1 MHTGTGQ
8 ITEIH
13 LDGSARI
20 DCAPELVPAPGQY
33 LLAYASA
40 SDAPLAV
47 PVFLYEST
55 PNGFHFAPPLHPFWT
70 LGTRVDLR
78 GPLGHGF
85 VFPSSARK
93 VALIAFDDSPALL
106 RGLMSLALGQ
116 DSEIVLVCNAPVQN
130 LPEIVEIQPLAVFK
144 DVCKWADFIALDVSR
159 ENLNG
164 VKEIF
169 VGLEQVPA
177 AREAQILIRT
187 SMPCGGLAEC
197 GVCAVTV
204 RHDWRMACKD
214 GPVFLLKDI
223 IK

>member
-1 MHTGTGQ
+1 
-8 ITEIH
+8 
-13 LDGSARI
+13 
-20 DCAPELVPAPGQY
+20 
-33 LLAYASA
+33 
-40 SDAPLAV
+40 
-47 PVFLYEST
+47 
-55 PNGFHFAPPLHPFWT
+55 
-70 LGTRVDLR
+70 
-78 GPLGHGF
+78 
-85 VFPSSARK
+85 
-93 VALIAFDDSPALL
+93 
-106 RGLMSLALGQ
+106 
-116 DSEIVLVCNAPVQN
+116 

-164 VKEIF
+164 VKELF